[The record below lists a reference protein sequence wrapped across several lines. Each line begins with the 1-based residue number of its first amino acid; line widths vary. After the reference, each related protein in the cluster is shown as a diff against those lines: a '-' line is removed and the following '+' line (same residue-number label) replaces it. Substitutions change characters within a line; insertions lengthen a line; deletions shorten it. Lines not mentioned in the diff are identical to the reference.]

1 MDTITVN
8 VKSDVFPS
16 CASSVRLSTGM
27 TFGGLTM
34 LRQYA
39 TIAISTGAVHL
50 QTYMTAEELAD
61 LSAACLAARDALTQT
76 EPA

>member
-1 MDTITVN
+1 MDAITVE
-8 VKSDVFPS
+8 VTSAELPRASAAFRITVSDALLKGFAV
-16 CASSVRLSTGM
+16 VG
-27 TFGGLTM
+27 
-34 LRQYA
+34 
-39 TIAISTGAVHL
+39 ISTGAVHL